1 VLWAGATLACGLGGS
16 QPTGTPP
23 VVQLMP
29 NLVGFKVIE
38 GQAVQEYIANLAEGG
53 ALLAANPQMVL
64 LIQRVDSAMACYQKA
79 GALSA
84 RVFVDE
90 DYPLS
95 SGAIAI
101 ADRNRLADPTVLFSC
116 VGGQIS
122 PFSAQPGLS
131 PCSHSYT
138 LQRDNNEFYILYV
151 GTTQEIC
158 QAFCQNLEG
167 CSGH

>member
-1 VLWAGATLACGLGGS
+1 
-16 QPTGTPP
+16 
-23 VVQLMP
+23 MP